1 MHFQDG
7 WLSVL
12 WIRMINWP
20 TNKSRKQTP
29 GCNLL
34 RHKCN
39 QLFQTII
46 VCTRACLVTSNS
58 LLPHGLQPARLLCP
72 WDFSRQEFWS
82 GLSCSPP
89 GDLPDTGIE
98 PRSPALQADAL
109 PSEPPM
115 RPYEALSPHGGESSP
130 SGSVGLSSLQS
141 SVWGAGFPLF
151 RRPAPEVLREAM
163 KRLEQAK
170 AS

>member
-1 MHFQDG
+1 MHWRRQ
-7 WLSVL
+7 WQ
-12 WIRMINWP
+12 P
-20 TNKSRKQTP
+20 TP
-29 GCNLL
+29 
-34 RHKCN
+34 
-39 QLFQTII
+39 
-46 VCTRACLVTSNS
+46 V
-58 LLPHGLQPARLLCP
+58 LLPGESQGQRSLVGCHLWGRTESDMTEDLAVVLPPPARGAGTLIP
-72 WDFSRQEFWS
+72 SAQR
-82 GLSCSPP
+82 
-89 GDLPDTGIE
+89 
-98 PRSPALQADAL
+98 QADAL